1 MTAVGRGCAVLLALC
16 LSAASGAAQDAGFAF
31 EMRATPTQAMAPLT
45 FVDPAGDR
53 HRLEDYRGQFV
64 LLNIWA
70 TWCAPCREELPT
82 LSRLQT
88 ALDDVPF
95 QVIALSTDTGR
106 LIAVQRLYRELG
118 LDETGIFIDDTGSA
132 MRSLTVFALP
142 TTILL
147 NPDGQE
153 IGRFVGPAVWDSPAA
168 QSFFRTIVAAAEGN
182 PGVTQ

>member
-1 MTAVGRGCAVLLALC
+1 MLLSLC
-16 LSAASGAAQDAGFAF
+16 LSAVNGAAQDAGFAF
-31 EMRATPTQAMAPLT
+31 EMRAAPQAMAPLT

-53 HRLEDYRGQFV
+53 HTLQEYRGKFV

-70 TWCAPCREELPT
+70 TWCPPCREELPT

-88 ALDDVPF
+88 ALDDLPF

-106 LIAVQRLYRELG
+106 LIGVQRLYRELG
-118 LDETGIFIDDTGSA
+118 LDETGIFIDDTGLA

-153 IGRFVGPAVWDSPAA
+153 IGRFVGPAVWDSAAA
-168 QSFFRTIVAAAEGN
+168 QEFFRAIIAAAEGN
-182 PGVTQ
+182 SDVTQ